1 MIAMTVSATESVS
14 NVLAV
19 GGNDLV
25 RKPLDV
31 EALVVEIE
39 RFIEGVAEK
48 R

>member
-1 MIAMTVSATESVS
+1 MSDDPDEAVS

-31 EALVVEIE
+31 DGLVVEIE
-39 RFIEGVAEK
+39 RFMEDVTERK
-48 R
+48 